1 LQPGK
6 KSREERNKNELEG
19 TMKLNPPKK
28 NTFWASIIIAAVG
41 FVVYLLSHY
50 GLIAAAWLGLVGVI
64 LLAAAFVLLTLGL
77 TVKGL

>member
-1 LQPGK
+1 
-6 KSREERNKNELEG
+6 
-19 TMKLNPPKK
+19 MKLNPPKK

>member
-1 LQPGK
+1 
-6 KSREERNKNELEG
+6 
-19 TMKLNPPKK
+19 MKLNPPKK
-28 NTFWASIIIAAVG
+28 NTFWVSIIIAALG

>member
-1 LQPGK
+1 
-6 KSREERNKNELEG
+6 
-19 TMKLNPPKK
+19 MKLNPPTK
-28 NTFWASIIIAAVG
+28 NTFWTSITIAAVG